1 MNKSTYHQISTCKV
15 ISDPTENVKTFT
27 SIQLPVR
34 REIIAESEFALEVL
48 SFHVLSAWVKQKIVD
63 INIQGLF

>member
-1 MNKSTYHQISTCKV
+1 MNKATNHQISTCKV

-27 SIQLPVR
+27 SIQLPVH
-34 REIIAESEFALEVL
+34 REIIVESEFALEVL
-48 SFHVLSAWVKQKIVD
+48 SLHTLSAWVKHQIVD